1 MWSKIRRKPEL
12 PFGKWHE
19 RLSKFSPDH
28 AKFSKLALS
37 LDPLIQSRKCM
48 SLKLKGELCVIAT
61 KNVAKFEAELTCHSK
76 IDMKY
81 LTNFDQSTQKS
92 QKFAL

>member
-28 AKFSKLALS
+28 AKFSKLGLS

-48 SLKLKGELCVIAT
+48 SLKLKGELCVMMM
-61 KNVAKFEAELTCHSK
+61 KNDTKFETELTYHSK
-76 IDMKY
+76 TDMNY
-81 LTNFDQSTQKS
+81 LTYFDQSTQKS
-92 QKFAL
+92 QKFVL